1 MLDRVA
7 TRAAQVLLGWSASR
21 VNTPRRRWIDTTRR
35 DRDEID
41 VGRTRLMGAGAGLRF
56 DRVSGPRSGHRA
68 PDAWPESWNIGA
80 GGLLLGV
87 LAWVVFTTHV
97 PDIERTP
104 AEMVFCFL
112 GLYFYSA
119 GFLAG
124 RRTGQVGKGS
134 WAGAIAG
141 LAFGAVVCV
150 TTFTAARHAG
160 FSDAVRGGTADQ
172 LSITLAGIIFFVLMG
187 VVCGMLGAR
196 GALRGHRHRH

>member
-7 TRAAQVLLGWSASR
+7 TRVARVLLGWSASHG
-21 VNTPRRRWIDTTRR
+21 NTPRRRWIHTTRR
-35 DRDEID
+35 DLDEID
-41 VGRTRLMGAGAGLRF
+41 GGRARLMGDVAGPRLDWIYGAG
-56 DRVSGPRSGHRA
+56 SGHRG
-68 PDAWPESWNIGA
+68 PVAWPESWNIGA

-112 GLYFYSA
+112 GLYFYAA

-124 RRTGQVGKGS
+124 RRTGQVGKGC

-150 TTFTAARHAG
+150 ATFTASAHAG
-160 FSDAVRGGTADQ
+160 FSDRVRGGTADQ
-172 LSITLAGIIFFVLMG
+172 VSITLAGIIFFVLMG

-196 GALRGHRHRH
+196 GALRGHRYGH

>member
-7 TRAAQVLLGWSASR
+7 TWVAWVMHGRTASR
-21 VNTPRRRWIDTTRR
+21 DDTTRR
-35 DRDEID
+35 DLDEVD
-41 VGRTRLMGAGAGLRF
+41 GGRARLTGSVA
-56 DRVSGPRSGHRA
+56 GPRLAWIIGPGSGHRA
-68 PDAWPESWNIGA
+68 PVAWPESWNIAA
-80 GGLLLGV
+80 GGLLLGG
-87 LAWVVFTTHV
+87 LAWIVLTTHV

-112 GLYFYSA
+112 GLYFYAA
-119 GFLAG
+119 GFLAA

-150 TTFTAARHAG
+150 VTFTAARRAG

-172 LSITLAGIIFFVLMG
+172 MSITLAGLIFFVLMG
-187 VVCGMLGAR
+187 MVCGMLGAR
-196 GALRGHRHRH
+196 GALRDHRHRH